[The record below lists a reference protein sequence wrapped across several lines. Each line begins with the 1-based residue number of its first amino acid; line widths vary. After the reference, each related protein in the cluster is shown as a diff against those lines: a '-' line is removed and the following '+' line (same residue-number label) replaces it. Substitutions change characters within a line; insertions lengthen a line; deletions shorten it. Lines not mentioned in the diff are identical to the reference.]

1 MWIRTPARDLDFAAA
16 AADIDTF
23 VGIIRNGADHA
34 VSNVP
39 AERAA
44 RGSNPKRLMTMTPTI
59 PDLPHY
65 GFDPEYQAIYDMA
78 FRYAREELYELCGR
92 MDDDEWFPER
102 EFRAMHSHGLLGT
115 TIAPEFGGPGLD
127 VLAQCFICEALA
139 YWNHA
144 VSASFLASDNLCIHN
159 LTRNANESQKEQY
172 FPRFCSGEAIGAL
185 GMTEPGA
192 GSDALGSMA
201 TTARRDGDDYVLN
214 GRKLFITNGPVADV
228 LLVYAKTAPERGN
241 KGISAFIVEN
251 TFEGF
256 SVAQKLD
263 KMGWR
268 GSPTGELLFD
278 NCRVPAG
285 NLVGEENGGAGIMM
299 SGLDIERTIGAFYC
313 LGMTQRA
320 LDLSVEQANTRQQFG
335 KTIGNFQMVQAI
347 LADMYTDI
355 ETMRALTYQVGREIL
370 LVPAGEGGRGEIH
383 KRSAAAVLHAGRASM
398 RVLDNAV
405 QLHGGMGFMRESE
418 VNRLYRS
425 GKVMEIGAGTN
436 QVRQMI
442 IAGELLK
449 GG

>member
-1 MWIRTPARDLDFAAA
+1 MSI
-16 AADIDTF
+16 
-23 VGIIRNGADHA
+23 
-34 VSNVP
+34 S
-39 AERAA
+39 
-44 RGSNPKRLMTMTPTI
+44 I
-59 PDLPHY
+59 PDLGQF
-65 GFDPEYQAIYDMA
+65 GFDSEYQAIYDMA
-78 FRYAREELYELCGR
+78 FRYAREELYPLCER
-92 MDDDEWFPER
+92 MDTEDWFPE
-102 EFRAMHSHGLLGT
+102 EAFRALADQGLLGT
-115 TIAPEFGGPGLD
+115 TVAAEFGGPELD
-127 VLAQCFICEALA
+127 ILAQCLICEALS
-139 YWNHA
+139 YWNHTVA
-144 VSASFLASDNLCIHN
+144 ASFLASDNLCLHN
-159 LTRNANESQKEQY
+159 LTHNANAAQKQTY
-172 FPRFCSGEAIGAL
+172 FPRFTNGKAIGAL

-201 TTARRDGDDYVLN
+201 TTARREGDDYVLN

-251 TFEGF
+251 TFPGF

-268 GSPTGELLFD
+268 GSPTGELVFD
-278 NCRVPAG
+278 DCRVPAG
-285 NLVGEENGGAGIMM
+285 NLVGEENHGAGIMM

-320 LDLSVEQANTRQQFG
+320 LDITVEYANTRVQFG
-335 KTIGNFQMVQAI
+335 KRIGEFQMVQAI
-347 LADMYTDI
+347 LADMYTDV
-355 ETMRALTYQVGREIL
+355 ETIRALTYQLGREIRTIR
-370 LVPAGEGGRGEIH
+370 PGESGRGEIH

-436 QVRQMI
+436 QVRQII
-442 IAGELLK
+442 IAAELLR
-449 GG
+449 